1 MNRGEKLLKNTII
14 ISISKICTSLLTF
27 LLLPLYT
34 GILSPEDYGIVDLVN
49 TLIYLMVPIVTLQL
63 EQSVFRDLI
72 EARNNKDKQIS
83 IISTGIIQLSVQ
95 LFSFVLLFLIIYPF
109 IQNKYKVFLVIN
121 LIAYIFVSFFL
132 QIARGVGET
141 RKYALGSFVSAI
153 FTIIFNIIF
162 LVVFNFG
169 AYGMLLGSLIGY
181 GSAIIYLFFSIKLYK
196 YFKISS
202 YKKTLLKTLLKYS
215 IPLVPNALS
224 WWIFNASDRLIVS
237 SILGVSQNGILSASL
252 KFSSIITTLYN
263 IFDTSWIESISANI
277 HDKDIDD
284 FFIFMFNI
292 MINLFA
298 SFCLGLISFMPI
310 IFPIMINSNYSNG
323 YGLIPISIISAFLNV
338 IQGMTAVVYAA
349 KKNTGFIAKTSV
361 TAAIINAVVHLL
373 LIHSIGL
380 FAAVISTLVSFIVLM
395 SYRVH
400 GINKNY
406 FKIRF
411 NKKMCLNILFLCVFV
426 CIGYY
431 INNIYLNIISMIL
444 TVFYTCISNK
454 NAFKQFIVFFQRKF
468 KKESEE
474 KI

>member
-162 LVVFNFG
+162 
-169 AYGMLLGSLIGY
+169 Y
-181 GSAIIYLFFSIKLYK
+181 
-196 YFKISS
+196 
-202 YKKTLLKTLLKYS
+202 
-215 IPLVPNALS
+215 
-224 WWIFNASDRLIVS
+224 
-237 SILGVSQNGILSASL
+237 
-252 KFSSIITTLYN
+252 
-263 IFDTSWIESISANI
+263 
-277 HDKDIDD
+277 
-284 FFIFMFNI
+284 
-292 MINLFA
+292 
-298 SFCLGLISFMPI
+298 
-310 IFPIMINSNYSNG
+310 
-323 YGLIPISIISAFLNV
+323 
-338 IQGMTAVVYAA
+338 
-349 KKNTGFIAKTSV
+349 
-361 TAAIINAVVHLL
+361 
-373 LIHSIGL
+373 
-380 FAAVISTLVSFIVLM
+380 
-395 SYRVH
+395 
-400 GINKNY
+400 
-406 FKIRF
+406 
-411 NKKMCLNILFLCVFV
+411 
-426 CIGYY
+426 
-431 INNIYLNIISMIL
+431 
-444 TVFYTCISNK
+444 
-454 NAFKQFIVFFQRKF
+454 
-468 KKESEE
+468 
-474 KI
+474 